1 MFEQQPTSAAVRAF
15 LGRAVGKADAKPK
28 TLITDQGIQFTDG
41 NFRKWCRRRG
51 IFQRF
56 GAVGKY
62 GSIAV
67 VERLIRTIK
76 SECTRKLLVPYR
88 RDDFRRELFFF
99 VIWYNRHR
107 PHEVLDGCT
116 PDEVYHGLEPACLA
130 PRFEPRERW
139 PRGSPCAAPRTGV
152 RCRCVA
158 RIELSVRRMAGRRH
172 LPIVGLKSAA

>member
-1 MFEQQPTSAAVRAF
+1 MGFAVFEQQPTSAAVRAF

-116 PDEVYHGLEPACLA
+116 PRSTTVWNLLALRPASNHENDGLAVLLAQHRGLEFDVAVSLESNSA
-130 PRFEPRERW
+130 
-139 PRGSPCAAPRTGV
+139 CAAWRVAGT
-152 RCRCVA
+152 CR
-158 RIELSVRRMAGRRH
+158 LSG
-172 LPIVGLKSAA
+172 